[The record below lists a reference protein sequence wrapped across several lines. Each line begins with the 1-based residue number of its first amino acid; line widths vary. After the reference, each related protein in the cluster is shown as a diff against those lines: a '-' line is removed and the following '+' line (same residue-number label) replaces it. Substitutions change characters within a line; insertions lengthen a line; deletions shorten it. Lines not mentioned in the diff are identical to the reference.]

1 LRLPRVVLRAVP
13 PMNAGWREDR
23 VQEGGIRSRTLFL
36 VLAAL
41 SVPVMGVL
49 LLPESMGEY
58 AALLWLTLLLPG
70 FLLAYHRGWK
80 GAATALAA
88 GMATLALTHAWAVW
102 RGIRVPDTLLGVV
115 VAYLLLSIGQGWLGA
130 RVRKQDQRTSRDPLT
145 GLADRNGAV
154 EMLARAL
161 DGARE
166 GTPLS
171 IVLLDL
177 DRFRG
182 YNQRLGQGAGDAAIR
197 AFGRILLEQVGARG
211 GVARIGGEEF
221 LLVLP
226 GRDAEDARMVA
237 EGVRTRFRAITD
249 PAAPLTASAGIA
261 GFHPSMAS
269 SEELL
274 AAADHALYRAKHAGR
289 DGISV
294 FSDATTPANPLAPP
308 EIQGWGGP
316 RPVGIPRAEATTLPR
331 DPSSM
336 GRTLPASGPLVAPG
350 GRRRRVLVVEDDVRL
365 RLLLA
370 SFLRREGFQV
380 SEAGTAAEGHR
391 ALATEQD
398 VVVTDIHLPDAS
410 GNDLVA
416 AVKSRWPGTQVV
428 VLTGARDAE
437 VAAEALNAG
446 ADRYLF
452 KPVELA
458 ALRTHLVN
466 ALDRRDSIL
475 EEGQERKRLTR
486 EAMDRA
492 EQAREAILRGARALV
507 RAVEVRDPYTKGH
520 SDRVADY
527 ALALAQ
533 GLQGSHSIDL
543 PSLRLAC
550 ELHDV
555 GKIGVPDAILNKET
569 GLTREEFAEV
579 RLHPVVG
586 RRILEPLFDD
596 DTVLSVVSWHHERW
610 DGGGYPDGLSGEAI
624 PLVARITSLADTLDA
639 MTSRRAYRAALPWE
653 SAVNEIRNN
662 AGRQFDPSLLPV
674 FETAL
679 PLLWQLAERGQDGF
693 PPRPGDPGRPE
704 SPPTPAMET
713 SLPRRG

>member
-1 LRLPRVVLRAVP
+1 MVEGRA
-13 PMNAGWREDR
+13 E
-23 VQEGGIRSRTLFL
+23 EGAIPSRTLL
-36 VLAAL
+36 LAMAAL
-41 SVPVMGVL
+41 SIPVMGVL

-70 FLLAYHRGWK
+70 FLLAYHRGWR

-102 RGIRVPDTLLGVV
+102 KGIQIPDTLVGVV
-115 VAYLLLSIGQGWLGA
+115 VAYLVLSVGQGWMGA
-130 RVRKQDQRTSRDPLT
+130 RVRRRERRTSRDPLT

-161 DGARE
+161 EEAKE
-166 GTPLS
+166 GNPLS
-171 IVLLDL
+171 VVLLDL

-182 YNQRLGQGAGDAAIR
+182 YNERLGRSAGDTAIQT
-197 AFGRILLEQVGARG
+197 FGKVLVEQVGTQG
-211 GVARIGGEEF
+211 EVARIGGEEF

-226 GRDAEDARMVA
+226 GRDVEEARMVT
-237 EGVRTRFRAITD
+237 EGIRSRFRAVND

-261 GFHPSMAS
+261 RFHPGMAS

-294 FSDATTPANPLAPP
+294 FSETATVPPPPSPL
-308 EIQGWGGP
+308 EVSRWGGA
-316 RPVGIPRAEATTLPR
+316 RPVNIPWAEAATLPR

-350 GRRRRVLVVEDDVRL
+350 DRRRRVLVVEDDVRV
-365 RLLLA
+365 RVLLA
-370 SFLRREGFQV
+370 SFLRREGFLV
-380 SEAGTAAEGHR
+380 TEAGTAAEGNR

-475 EEGQERKRLTR
+475 QEGQERKRLTR
-486 EAMDRA
+486 EARDRA
-492 EQAREAILRGARALV
+492 EQAHEAILRGARALV

-520 SDRVADY
+520 SDRVADF
-527 ALALAQ
+527 AVALAQ
-533 GLQGSHSIDL
+533 GTSGSQAIDL

-653 SAVNEIRNN
+653 DAVKEIRKNS
-662 AGRQFDPSLLPV
+662 GRQFDPSLLPV
-674 FETAL
+674 FESVL
-679 PLLWQLAERGQDGF
+679 PLLAQLAERGPDPSPLATA
-693 PPRPGDPGRPE
+693 PPVPPG
-704 SPPTPAMET
+704 
-713 SLPRRG
+713 